1 MNRTK
6 RNIKPTS
13 FFPILPQPYLSS
25 KSFLV
30 TFNSRPIDNSPRGY
44 DFLEEDE
51 KKGKNP
57 RKENEGKKQSFFL
70 YEEEEIYIYI
80 NIHRPLR
87 NESKIRRGKWGRRGG
102 IPLKKSSH
110 PGVISVYSGMTR
122 RIPSTR
128 KKPVSSA
135 PSRICLPAC
144 LPLPSRN
151 SSARGRNYVGRNI
164 EKVFYRKIQPA

>member
-1 MNRTK
+1 MK
-6 RNIKPTS
+6 RKERI
-13 FFPILPQPYLSS
+13 Q
-25 KSFLV
+25 
-30 TFNSRPIDNSPRGY
+30 
-44 DFLEEDE
+44 E
-51 KKGKNP
+51 KKTKEKNNP
-57 RKENEGKKQSFFL
+57 SSSTKKKE
-70 YEEEEIYIYI
+70 YIYI

-87 NESKIRRGKWGRRGG
+87 NESKIRRGKWRRRGG

-144 LPLPSRN
+144 LPASPLPQFER
-151 SSARGRNYVGRNI
+151 AWKKLRR
-164 EKVFYRKIQPA
+164 EKYREGVLS

>member
-1 MNRTK
+1 MK
-6 RNIKPTS
+6 RKERI
-13 FFPILPQPYLSS
+13 Q
-25 KSFLV
+25 
-30 TFNSRPIDNSPRGY
+30 
-44 DFLEEDE
+44 E
-51 KKGKNP
+51 KKTKEKSNP
-57 RKENEGKKQSFFL
+57 SSSTKKKE
-70 YEEEEIYIYI
+70 YIYI

-87 NESKIRRGKWGRRGG
+87 NESKIRRGKWRRRGG